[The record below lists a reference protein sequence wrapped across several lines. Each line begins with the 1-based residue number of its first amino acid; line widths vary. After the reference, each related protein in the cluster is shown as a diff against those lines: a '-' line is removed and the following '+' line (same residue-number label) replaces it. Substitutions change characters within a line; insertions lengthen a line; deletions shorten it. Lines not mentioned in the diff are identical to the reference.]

1 MIAGRLGETLT
12 IARSGKSVGWSYSDC
27 ATGLCFAAILA
38 HSAGRKARS
47 TGGAVPSTPVIE
59 RLLVEHAEP
68 PHLFIDPAAD
78 SDEEADR
85 PDGYLVQ
92 AIVEGLTQASLD
104 QETAASYLRWAEK
117 VGHARVDHVVSEKH
131 RGAYRR
137 AAETLVAL
145 GEHYAVT
152 ARPDSAATLIQE
164 YRDRFNRHTAFKR
177 ELRELLSQSAL
188 GGTI

>member
-1 MIAGRLGETLT
+1 MIAGRLGETLA

-38 HSAGRKARS
+38 HS
-47 TGGAVPSTPVIE
+47 TGGAVPSTPAIE
-59 RLLVEHAEP
+59 RLLVEYAEP
-68 PHLFIDPAAD
+68 PHLFIDPEAE

-92 AIVEGLTQASLD
+92 AIVEGLTQAALD
-104 QETAASYLRWAEK
+104 QETATSYLRWAEK
-117 VGHARVDHVVSEKH
+117 VARARVDHVVSKKH
-131 RGAYRR
+131 RGAYRS

-152 ARPDSAATLIQE
+152 ARPDSAATLIQK

-177 ELRELLSQSAL
+177 ELREVLSQSAL
-188 GGTI
+188 GDTI